1 MRDETKLLGGIG
13 ICGRELCCATWL
25 SDFVPVSIKMAKEQN
40 LSLNSAKISGICGRL
55 MCCLKNEEDTYE
67 YLNAQLPSVNSHVR
81 TPDGNTGVVSSVD
94 VLRQK
99 VSVVLS
105 DGTND
110 EREVREYPVDELKFT
125 PKKRDR
131 KAADGE
137 EQSDSEDSAAEKPAE
152 AAEKSGKNEREKNGR
167 PNRAGDNRDRKNRGP
182 WQDRR
187 SDKKKDRRKD
197 QGNDTP

>member
-1 MRDETKLLGGIG
+1 
-13 ICGRELCCATWL
+13 
-25 SDFVPVSIKMAKEQN
+25 
-40 LSLNSAKISGICGRL
+40 

-81 TPDGNTGVVSSVD
+81 TPDGNTGVVSAVD

-105 DGTND
+105 DGAND
-110 EREVREYPVDELKFT
+110 DREVREYPVDELKFT
-125 PKKRDR
+125 PRKRDK
-131 KAADGE
+131 KAAEGE
-137 EQSDSEDSAAEKPAE
+137 EQNDSEDPAASEKPAE

-167 PNRAGDNRDRKNRGP
+167 PNRGQDNRDRRNRGP
-182 WQDRR
+182 WQDRK